1 MSNEVKSKFDM
12 FEVDEETGEV
22 LVSEDMMEKAL
33 INPDEV
39 LEALEEAFKEPEEG
53 VEPKTASG
61 EEAVEEAAGDAEPEE
76 ATEEATG
83 EEPSVA
89 EEEAA
94 EEVAVT
100 EETPEQEEVAEAE
113 EEEPEDGIILP
124 VIDLSEV
131 EETMAE
137 ASEET
142 AKEQTEVSETEQS
155 QEETGAE
162 DVDVLPVLD
171 FDFNFGEEEFAE
183 TEVSPEE
190 DEILRNIDDAL
201 AAQMAATIG
210 IGASEEEK
218 KKEKKKKNF
227 WTRMPLWLRITM
239 ITLFSLCLILV
250 LLVGTK
256 PGRKIIYNLAASYL
270 SGRMSE
276 EPTPATTPTPP
287 VATYTPTPEP
297 TRPPNATATPT
308 PTPALVREPRQEEYC
323 YNVLL
328 IGVEALPQ
336 LGGGSRSDTMILV
349 SINSKEKKI
358 HMTSFMRDMYLE
370 IPGRGYD
377 KLNAAY
383 AYGGADLLI
392 DTLEYNFLVKIDGYA
407 KVGFDSFEWIVD
419 RLGGVEITLTA
430 EEAEYLRTHN
440 YISKKEYRNVVAGTQ
455 LMNGNQVLGYCRV
468 RMVPNINGSHSDF
481 GRTERQ
487 RIVLSKIFNK
497 YKESNV
503 FSMLS
508 ILNDCLPR
516 VTTNVSK
523 TDIQTLLE
531 TVVEERI
538 LSMDTMRLPISGGYS
553 STKVAG
559 ADVLAVYL
567 DKNVEALHEFVFGP
581 EE

>member
-1 MSNEVKSKFDM
+1 MSDEVKSKFDM

-53 VEPKTASG
+53 FEPKTVSG

-76 ATEEATG
+76 ATEEAAG

-89 EEEAA
+89 EEEVA
-94 EEVAVT
+94 EEMAVT
-100 EETPEQEEVAEAE
+100 EETPEQEDVAEAE
-113 EEEPEDGIILP
+113 EEESEDGMILP

-137 ASEET
+137 ASEE
-142 AKEQTEVSETEQS
+142 QTEASEAEQP

-162 DVDVLPVLD
+162 DADVLPVLD

-183 TEVSPEE
+183 TTENPEE
-190 DEILRNIDDAL
+190 DAILRNIDEAL
-201 AAQMAATIG
+201 AAQMAATMG
-210 IGASEEEK
+210 ISATEE

-239 ITLFSLCLILV
+239 ITLFSLCLILL

-270 SGRMSE
+270 SDRFGD

-287 VATYTPTPEP
+287 VATNTPTPEP
-297 TRPPNATATPT
+297 TRAPNTTATPT
-308 PTPALVREPRQEEYC
+308 PSPAPVREPRQEEYC

-358 HMTSFMRDMYLE
+358 HMTSFMRDMYLD

-383 AYGGADLLI
+383 AQGGADLLI
-392 DTLEYNFLVKIDGYA
+392 ETLEKHFLVKIDGYV

-419 RLGGVEITLTA
+419 RLGGVEVTLTA
-430 EEAEYLRTHN
+430 EEAEYLRTHD

-468 RMVPNINGSHSDF
+468 RMVPNINGNDSDF

-497 YKESNV
+497 YKESNI

-538 LSMDTMRLPISGGYS
+538 LSLDTMRIPVSGGYW
-553 STKVAG
+553 STTVGKLK
-559 ADVLAVYL
+559 VLAV
-567 DKNVEALHEFVFGP
+567 DVNKNTEALHEFVFGP

>member
-1 MSNEVKSKFDM
+1 MSDEVKSKFDM

-53 VEPKTASG
+53 FEPKTVSD
-61 EEAVEEAAGDAEPEE
+61 EEAVEEATGDAEPEE
-76 ATEEATG
+76 ATEEAAV

-89 EEEAA
+89 EEEVA
-94 EEVAVT
+94 EEMAVT
-100 EETPEQEEVAEAE
+100 EETPEQEDAAE
-113 EEEPEDGIILP
+113 EEESEDGMILP

-137 ASEET
+137 ASEE
-142 AKEQTEVSETEQS
+142 QTEASEAEQP
-155 QEETGAE
+155 QEETGPE
-162 DVDVLPVLD
+162 DADVLPVLD

-183 TEVSPEE
+183 TTENSEE
-190 DEILRNIDDAL
+190 DAILRNIDEAL
-201 AAQMAATIG
+201 AAQMAATMG
-210 IGASEEEK
+210 ISATEEEK

-239 ITLFSLCLILV
+239 ITLFSLCLILL

-270 SGRMSE
+270 SDRFGD

-297 TRPPNATATPT
+297 TRAPNTTATPT
-308 PTPALVREPRQEEYC
+308 PSPAPVREPRQEEYC

-383 AYGGADLLI
+383 AHGGADLLI
-392 DTLEYNFLVKIDGYA
+392 ETLEKNFLVKIDGYA

-497 YKESNV
+497 YKESNI

-538 LSMDTMRLPISGGYS
+538 LSMDTMRIPISGGYS

-567 DKNVEALHEFVFGP
+567 DKNVDALHEFVFGP